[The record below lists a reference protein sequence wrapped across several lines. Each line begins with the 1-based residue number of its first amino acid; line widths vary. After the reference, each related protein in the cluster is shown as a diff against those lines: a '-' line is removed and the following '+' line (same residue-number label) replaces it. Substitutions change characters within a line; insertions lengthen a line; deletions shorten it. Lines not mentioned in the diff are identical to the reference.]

1 MKGALYQVVKDG
13 DPELIS
19 SLAGNSTLSGSS
31 AGLNS
36 SLALLQNL
44 RAQEA
49 QTQAQLN
56 ELSNKFGPAYP
67 KLADMQASLDT
78 TRKAIADETGRIAA
92 RVKNDYTVAQQVE
105 DKDRSVFEQERA
117 HAETLNNKAVE
128 YQIAR
133 QEAEQASSL
142 YQNLLQRMKE
152 ADLVADLRSSNI
164 TVVDK
169 GMVSARPAKPNVP
182 IVLAGGLFGG
192 LILGI
197 CGGLLREATDRR
209 IGDLEKLG
217 TSGYSMPLAFIPLHT
232 MRKQK
237 RLSGGSGPALSLQ
250 AIPRPW
256 LPSLTV
262 NQDTIVVAAEP
273 RSAYAESLR
282 ALRTTL
288 MQSGHADNQPPQ
300 TIVVTS
306 SLPGEGKSML
316 SANLAIVYAQRGKR
330 VLLVDGDLRTPVLHK
345 RFGVSNEEGLSDLLL
360 ARPGAKQIGPTQIP
374 IGEDRVLHFL
384 PAGRDTNYPAEL
396 LASDEME
403 KFSEQCRKDYDFVFI
418 DAAPL
423 LLVTD
428 AAILGRRADFTL
440 VVARHNVTDHRS
452 LERTC
457 QILRM
462 QGVHRT
468 GVVLNGVK
476 VNGSDQYRYYG
487 INTDSYHQREEE
499 INA

>member
-1 MKGALYQVVKDG
+1 
-13 DPELIS
+13 
-19 SLAGNSTLSGSS
+19 
-31 AGLNS
+31 
-36 SLALLQNL
+36 
-44 RAQEA
+44 
-49 QTQAQLN
+49 
-56 ELSNKFGPAYP
+56 
-67 KLADMQASLDT
+67 
-78 TRKAIADETGRIAA
+78 
-92 RVKNDYTVAQQVE
+92 
-105 DKDRSVFEQERA
+105 
-117 HAETLNNKAVE
+117 
-128 YQIAR
+128 
-133 QEAEQASSL
+133 
-142 YQNLLQRMKE
+142 MKE

-217 TSGYSMPLAFIPLHT
+217 TSGYSMPLAFIPLHP

-330 VLLVDGDLRTPVLHK
+330 VLLVD
-345 RFGVSNEEGLSDLLL
+345 
-360 ARPGAKQIGPTQIP
+360 
-374 IGEDRVLHFL
+374 
-384 PAGRDTNYPAEL
+384 PAEL

-487 INTDSYHQREEE
+487 INTDSYHQREEG